1 MLTVDDYERIR
12 REVLVAGKSQR
23 EVAKELGHSRHTVRK
38 ALKHSSPP
46 GYCRRQAPRRPAIDS
61 IRHIIDAWLDED
73 RKRPPKQRHTAFRI
87 YERLCDEH
95 GFTGSYS
102 AVSRYV
108 RHWKATSGEVFF
120 PLGFEPGEEMQ
131 VDWGEAWFIENG
143 VERKVSLFCARLC
156 HSGAS
161 FVRGYERQSQECLL
175 DGHVRAFAHFGGVP
189 RRVAYDNLKTAV
201 TFVGR
206 GRERRLTEKFC
217 QLRSHY
223 LFESRFCNVGAGNE
237 KGHVENL
244 VKLSQRRF
252 MTPLPAVFRLEDLN
266 AHLQSEIER
275 DLGRTRARHQGR
287 TIGELLAEEQ
297 ERFLPLPPAPFEAC
311 VSQSTF
317 ASKQSLL
324 RFDRNDYSVPVEYA
338 HHQVLVKGFVDRV
351 ELLVGGK
358 VVASHA
364 RDYRSDRYV
373 LDPRHFIRLLERK
386 PGGIHN
392 ALPFKGEP
400 WGEDFEVMRREL
412 EYRYGGEGTKKF
424 IRVLLLFDRF
434 EVDAVRE
441 AVRVC
446 VRRRAFS
453 EDAVY
458 GALTFRPRPR
468 LGALDLSGRPDL
480 QLAIDGKAEL
490 SAYDRLIV
498 DRSRS

>member
-1 MLTVDDYERIR
+1 MVHRERGGAQGVF
-12 REVLVAGKSQR
+12 VLRPPLPQRGVVCAGFPA
-23 EVAKELGHSRHTVRK
+23 EKELDGFDFGAIPRLNKKRILNLSRCV
-38 ALKHSSPP
+38 
-46 GYCRRQAPRRPAIDS
+46 
-61 IRHIIDAWLDED
+61 W
-73 RKRPPKQRHTAFRI
+73 
-87 YERLCDEH
+87 
-95 GFTGSYS
+95 
-102 AVSRYV
+102 
-108 RHWKATSGEVFF
+108 
-120 PLGFEPGEEMQ
+120 
-131 VDWGEAWFIENG
+131 
-143 VERKVSLFCARLC
+143 VE
-156 HSGAS
+156 
-161 FVRGYERQSQECLL
+161 
-175 DGHVRAFAHFGGVP
+175 
-189 RRVAYDNLKTAV
+189 
-201 TFVGR
+201 GR
-206 GRERRLTEKFC
+206 
-217 QLRSHY
+217 
-223 LFESRFCNVGAGNE
+223 
-237 KGHVENL
+237 ENL

-287 TIGELLAEEQ
+287 TIGELLAEGQ
-297 ERFLPLPPAPFEAC
+297 ERFLPLPPAPFETC

-358 VVASHA
+358 VVASHS

-458 GALTFRPRPR
+458 GAL
-468 LGALDLSGRPDL
+468 L
-480 QLAIDGKAEL
+480 
-490 SAYDRLIV
+490 DRLTHRVHVLEMDGESYRLKAGRRAARITAKEN
-498 DRSRS
+498 DSPEEE

>member
-12 REVLVAGKSQR
+12 REVLVDGKSQR
-23 EVAKELGHSRHTVRK
+23 EVARELGHSRHTVKK
-38 ALKHSSPP
+38 ALEHSSPP
-46 GYCRRQAPRRPAIDS
+46 GYRRQKPSSRPAIDLV
-61 IRHIIDAWLDED
+61 RHIIDAWIDDD
-73 RKRPPKQRHTAFRI
+73 RSRPPKQRHTAFRI
-87 YERLCDEH
+87 YERLRDEH

-108 RHWKATSGEVFF
+108 QHRKATTGEVFF
-120 PLGFEPGEEMQ
+120 PLGFDPGEEMQ

-143 VERKVSLFCARLC
+143 VARKVSLFCARLC

-161 FVRGYERQSQECLL
+161 FVRGYERQSQEFLL
-175 DGHVRAFAHFGGVP
+175 DGHVRAFDYFGGVP

-223 LFESRFCNVGAGNE
+223 LFESRFCNVGSGNE

-252 MTPLPAVFRLEDLN
+252 MTPLPEVFSLDALN
-266 AHLQSEIER
+266 SHLQSEIER
-275 DLGRTRARHQGR
+275 DLGRSRARHGR
-287 TIGELLAEEQ
+287 SIGELLVEE
-297 ERFLPLPPAPFEAC
+297 RDYFLPLPLSPFEAC

-317 ASKQSLL
+317 ASKQSLI

-338 HHQVLVKGFVDRV
+338 HHQILVKGFVDRV
-351 ELLVGGK
+351 ELFGGGER
-358 VVASHA
+358 VASHH
-364 RDYRSDRYV
+364 RDYRSERYV
-373 LDPRHFIRLLERK
+373 LEPGHFIRLLERK
-386 PGGIHN
+386 PGGLHN

-400 WGEDFEVMRREL
+400 WGEDFKVMRREL

-424 IRVLLLFDRF
+424 IQVLLLFTRF
-434 EVDAVRE
+434 EVE
-441 AVRVC
+441 AVKAAVGVC

-453 EDAVY
+453 DDAVY
-458 GALTFRPRPR
+458 GALTYRPRPR
-468 LGALDLSGRPDL
+468 LGSLDLSGRPDL
-480 QLAIDGKAEL
+480 QLAIDGKAQL
-490 SAYDRLIV
+490 SAYDHLIGQV
-498 DRSRS
+498 RPS